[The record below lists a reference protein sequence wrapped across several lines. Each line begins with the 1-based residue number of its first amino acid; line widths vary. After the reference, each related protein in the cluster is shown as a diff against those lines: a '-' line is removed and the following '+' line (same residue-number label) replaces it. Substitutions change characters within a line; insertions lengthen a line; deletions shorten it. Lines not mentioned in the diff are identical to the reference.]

1 MPAPS
6 TRIRAGAL
14 ALLVTF
20 LWSTSWVLIK
30 HGLDDLPPITFAG
43 LRYGL
48 AAAILLAWMSS
59 GSRRGVLRRLDRAS
73 VWPLIALGA
82 VMYALTQGA
91 QFVAIESQPFATTNL
106 MLAMTPLVVA
116 MSSAL
121 FLGEHTTVRQRAG
134 GVVII
139 AGVLAYFAGDLG
151 ATRVGMAAATIG
163 LFANAGAAMLGRSIN
178 RSTALTPTVV
188 TTVSMVVGA
197 VLLLTA
203 GLALDGI
210 PHVRPSAAAILV
222 WLAVVNTALAFTWW
236 NHAQRVLS
244 ATETAAIN
252 TTMAVQIPILGW
264 IFFDERLGAPEIVGI
279 ALVVTGVLAMRA
291 GRASDVAS
299 SDALAGGGLRRRDT
313 SRPRR

>member
-1 MPAPS
+1 MPDTTA
-6 TRIRAGAL
+6 RLRAAAL
-14 ALLVTF
+14 ALFVTF

-48 AAAILLAWMSS
+48 AALVLLTWMST
-59 GSRRGVLRRLDRAS
+59 GTRRGVLRRLDRAS
-73 VWPLIALGA
+73 LWPLVGLGA

-91 QFVAIESQPFATTNL
+91 QFIAIDAQPFATTNL

-116 MSSAL
+116 LCSAML
-121 FLGEHTTVRQRAG
+121 LGEHTTRVQRVG
-134 GVVII
+134 GIVIVV
-139 AGVLAYFAGDLG
+139 GVAAYFAGDLG
-151 ATRVGMAAATIG
+151 ATRIGMAAATIG

-188 TTVSMVVGA
+188 TTVSMSVGA
-197 VLLLTA
+197 VVLLIT
-203 GLALDGI
+203 GLALDGL
-210 PHVRPSAAAILV
+210 PRVSLGAALILG
-222 WLAVVNTALAFTWW
+222 WLAVVNTAAAFTWW

-264 IFFDERLGAPEIVGI
+264 IFFDERLGAAEVTGI
-279 ALVVTGVLAMRA
+279 ALVVAGVLTMR
-291 GRASDVAS
+291 GRVRV
-299 SDALAGGGLRRRDT
+299 G
-313 SRPRR
+313 